1 MTAGASPGLVPMSAI
16 RKLRCHAHRKEGQWQ
31 AVCIDLDVGATG
43 DPLPAVMASLDEAIS
58 LYLEC
63 VEEEAEPDRRR
74 LLARRSPWPVRFGH
88 WARRQWAR
96 VSGGDEFTCWI
107 ALPG

>member
-16 RKLRCHAHRKEGQWQ
+16 RQLRCYAHGTEGQWQ
-31 AVCIDLDVGATG
+31 AVCLDLDVGAAG
-43 DPLPAVMASLDEAIS
+43 DSLPAVMASLEEAIS

-63 VEEEAEPDRRR
+63 VEEEGEPDRRR

-88 WARRQWAR
+88 WARRQWAL
-96 VSGGDEFTCWI
+96 VSADDEFTGWI
-107 ALPG
+107 ELTG